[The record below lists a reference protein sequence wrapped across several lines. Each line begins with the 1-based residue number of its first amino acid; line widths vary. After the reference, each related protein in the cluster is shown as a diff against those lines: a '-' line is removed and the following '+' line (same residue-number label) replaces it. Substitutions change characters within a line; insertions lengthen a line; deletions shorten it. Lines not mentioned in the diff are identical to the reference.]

1 MYDKRVKIFVILIAV
16 LLLVCVVRL
25 TQMQL
30 VSGSFYRDK
39 ITRLKL
45 QEGRSRQLKTIRGQI
60 LDRKGEVLATDE
72 AEFQLCIS
80 YRLSRFMDERVRR
93 AKFEAAAKQDKAAVA
108 QANVLDEL
116 QSRVDDLEQI
126 IDKCVYFGLERG
138 EIEGRIRTIN
148 DRTWN
153 LRSFLGWVRS
163 GPDPNILEKHNGQI
177 DSIPESEAL
186 ADFEKTFPNE
196 DERLLRIAQV
206 DYIAEMDKSWR
217 LLELKTD
224 ADIFTAQLEFMDIDG
239 VSILPRAHRFYPY
252 GSVAAQTIGWVGPAT
267 QKQDLELFEGDKLS
281 RYLSD
286 EVCGR
291 EDGAEYVCEA
301 VLRGRRGQVVYD
313 IDQELVNRTESR
325 FGKDITLTLDIELQ
339 QRIEEYLADCSHNSN
354 CQAPMA
360 AVVIEVPTNDILAL
374 VSMPV
379 FDLNYIRQ
387 DYGAALRDANEPLR
401 NRALNKQY
409 PPGSVVKPLIL
420 IAGLESGKISPDE
433 IIGCPAKKAPSGW
446 PSCWL
451 YNRFSWTGHD
461 DKGPNY
467 ARNAVKGSC
476 NIYFSRLAN
485 RIEPSVL
492 QGWLFAFGY
501 GRKTPLTPSAVRQ
514 TKQKRD
520 MRQAAGVISTSKPQG
535 PITALEQ
542 LPILVAGERRY
553 FGIGQGNLRATPL
566 QVANAMT
573 AIARG
578 GRYTVPRLFIEEA
591 NDTNCESLNL
601 NISAATLDVV
611 RDGMRAVVSEP
622 EGTAYNEFAPA
633 GFAWQGIEVFGKTGS
648 TEAPDHA
655 WFAGFAEDGAGR
667 GIAIAVVVEGGQHGS
682 ADAGPLAR
690 DIIQFC
696 IDAGYIGQTQA
707 EVAMD

>member
-16 LLLVCVVRL
+16 LLLVCIVRL

-30 VSGSFYRDK
+30 VSSSFYRDK

-45 QEGRSRQLKTIRGQI
+45 QEGGSRQLKTIRGRI
-60 LDRKGEVLATDE
+60 LDRNGEVLAADE
-72 AEFQLCIS
+72 PEFQLCIS

-93 AKFEAAAKQDKAAVA
+93 AKLEKAARQDKAALA

-116 QSRVDDLEQI
+116 QSMIDDLELI
-126 IDKCVYFGLERG
+126 IDKCVYFGLERA
-138 EIEGRIRTIN
+138 EIEDRIRTIN

-153 LRSFLGWVRS
+153 LRSFLAWVRS
-163 GPDPNILEKHNGQI
+163 GPDPGILGKYNGQI
-177 DSIPESEAL
+177 ASVPESEAL
-186 ADFEKTFPNE
+186 ADFEKKFPNE
-196 DERLLRIAQV
+196 DERLLRIAEV
-206 DYIAEMDKSWR
+206 DYIAEMDKSWP
-217 LLELKTD
+217 LLELETD
-224 ADIFTAQLEFMDIDG
+224 DDIFTAQLEYLDIEG
-239 VSILPRAHRFYPY
+239 VSILPKAHRLYPY
-252 GSVAAQTIGWVGPAT
+252 GSVGAQTIGWVGPAT
-267 QKQDLELFEGDKLS
+267 QKEDLELFEGDKLS

-291 EDGAEYVCEA
+291 DDGTEYVCET

-313 IDQELVNRTESR
+313 IDQELVNRTESE
-325 FGKDITLTLDIELQ
+325 FGEDVTLTLDIGLQ
-339 QRIEEYLADCSHNSN
+339 QRIEEYLADCSYNPN

-360 AVVIEVPTNDILAL
+360 AVVIEVATNDILAL

-379 FDLNYIRQ
+379 FDLNYVRRN
-387 DYGAALRDANEPLR
+387 YGAALRDANEPLR
-401 NRALNKQY
+401 NRAINKQY

-420 IAGLESGKISPDE
+420 IAGLESGKITADE
-433 IIGCPAKKAPSGW
+433 IISCPAKKAPAGW

-451 YNRFSWTGHD
+451 YNRFSWMGHD

-467 ARNAVKGSC
+467 AHNAVKGSC

-485 RIEPSVL
+485 RIEPLVL
-492 QGWLFAFGY
+492 QGWLYAFGY
-501 GRKTPLTPSAVRQ
+501 GRKAPLAPAAVREA
-514 TKQKRD
+514 KQKRD
-520 MRQAAGVISTSKPQG
+520 LRQAAGVISTSKPQE

-542 LPILVAGERRY
+542 LPVLAAGERRY

-566 QVANAMT
+566 QVANAMAT
-573 AIARG
+573 IARG
-578 GRYTVPRLFIEEA
+578 GLYRVPRLFIEDA
-591 NDTNCESLNL
+591 NDINSEPVNL

-611 RDGMRAVVSEP
+611 RDGMRAVVNEP
-622 EGTAYNEFAPA
+622 DGTAYNEFAPA
-633 GFAWQGIEVFGKTGS
+633 GFARQGIEVFGKTGS

-655 WFAGFAEDGAGR
+655 WFAGFAEDGEGR
-667 GIAIAVVVEGGQHGS
+667 GIAIAVIVEGGQHGS

-696 IDAGYIGQTQA
+696 VDAGYIGTA
-707 EVAMD
+707 SD

>member
-16 LLLVCVVRL
+16 LLLVCIVRL

-30 VSGSFYRDK
+30 VSSSFYRDK

-45 QEGRSRQLKTIRGQI
+45 QEGGSRQLKTIRGRI
-60 LDRKGEVLATDE
+60 LDRNGEVLAGDE
-72 AEFQLCIS
+72 PEFQLCIS

-93 AKFEAAAKQDKAAVA
+93 AKLEKAARQDKAALA

-116 QSRVDDLEQI
+116 QSRIDDLELI
-126 IDKCVYFGLERG
+126 IDKCVYFGLERA
-138 EIEGRIRTIN
+138 EIEDRIRTIN

-153 LRSFLGWVRS
+153 LRSFLAWVRS
-163 GPDPNILEKHNGQI
+163 GPDPGILGKYNGQI
-177 DSIPESEAL
+177 ASVPESEAL
-186 ADFEKTFPNE
+186 ADFEKKFPNE
-196 DERLLRIAQV
+196 DERLLRIAEV
-206 DYIAEMDKSWR
+206 DYIAEMDKSWP
-217 LLELKTD
+217 LLELETD
-224 ADIFTAQLEFMDIDG
+224 DDIFTAQLEYLDIEG
-239 VSILPRAHRFYPY
+239 VSILPKAHRLYPY
-252 GSVAAQTIGWVGPAT
+252 GSVGAQTIGWVGPAT
-267 QKQDLELFEGDKLS
+267 QKEDLELFEGDKLS

-291 EDGAEYVCEA
+291 DDGTEYVCET

-313 IDQELVNRTESR
+313 IDQELVNRTESE
-325 FGKDITLTLDIELQ
+325 FGEDVTLTLDIGLQ
-339 QRIEEYLADCSHNSN
+339 QRIEEYLADCSYNPN

-360 AVVIEVPTNDILAL
+360 AVVIEVATNDILAL

-379 FDLNYIRQ
+379 FDLNYVRRN
-387 DYGAALRDANEPLR
+387 YGAALRDANEPLR
-401 NRALNKQY
+401 NRAINKQY

-420 IAGLESGKISPDE
+420 IAGLESAKITADE
-433 IIGCPAKKAPSGW
+433 IISCPAKKAPAGW

-451 YNRFSWTGHD
+451 YNRFSWMGHD

-467 ARNAVKGSC
+467 AHNAVKGSC

-485 RIEPSVL
+485 RIEPLVL
-492 QGWLFAFGY
+492 QGWLYAFGY
-501 GRKTPLTPSAVRQ
+501 GRKTPLAPAAVREA
-514 TKQKRD
+514 KQKRD
-520 MRQAAGVISTSKPQG
+520 LRQAAGVISTSKPQE

-542 LPILVAGERRY
+542 LPVLAAGERRY

-566 QVANAMT
+566 QVANAMAT
-573 AIARG
+573 IARG
-578 GRYTVPRLFIEEA
+578 GLYRVPRLFIEDA
-591 NDTNCESLNL
+591 NDINSEPVNL

-611 RDGMRAVVSEP
+611 RDGMRAVVNEP
-622 EGTAYNEFAPA
+622 DGTAYNEFAPA
-633 GFAWQGIEVFGKTGS
+633 GFARQGIEVFGKTGS

-655 WFAGFAEDGAGR
+655 WFAGFAEHGEGR
-667 GIAIAVVVEGGQHGS
+667 GIAIAVIVEGGQHGS

-696 IDAGYIGQTQA
+696 VDAGYIGTA
-707 EVAMD
+707 SD

>member
-16 LLLVCVVRL
+16 LLLVCIVRL

-30 VSGSFYRDK
+30 VSSSFYRDK

-45 QEGRSRQLKTIRGQI
+45 QEGGSRQLKTIRGRI
-60 LDRKGEVLATDE
+60 LDRNGEVLAGDE
-72 AEFQLCIS
+72 PEFQLCIS

-93 AKFEAAAKQDKAAVA
+93 AKLEKAARQDKAALA

-116 QSRVDDLEQI
+116 QSRIDDLELI
-126 IDKCVYFGLERG
+126 IDKCVYFGLERA
-138 EIEGRIRTIN
+138 EIEDRIRTIN

-153 LRSFLGWVRS
+153 LRSFLAWVRS
-163 GPDPNILEKHNGQI
+163 GPDPGILGKYNGQI
-177 DSIPESEAL
+177 ASVPESEAL
-186 ADFEKTFPNE
+186 ADFEKKFPNE
-196 DERLLRIAQV
+196 DERLLRIAEV
-206 DYIAEMDKSWR
+206 DYIAEMDKSWP
-217 LLELKTD
+217 LLELETD
-224 ADIFTAQLEFMDIDG
+224 DDIFTAQLEYLDIEG
-239 VSILPRAHRFYPY
+239 VSILPKAHRLYPY

-267 QKQDLELFEGDKLS
+267 QKEDLELFEGDKLS

-291 EDGAEYVCEA
+291 DDGTEYVCET

-313 IDQELVNRTESR
+313 IDQELVNRTESE
-325 FGKDITLTLDIELQ
+325 FGEDVTLTLDIGLQ
-339 QRIEEYLADCSHNSN
+339 QRIEEYLADCSYNPN

-360 AVVIEVPTNDILAL
+360 AVVIEVATNDILAL

-379 FDLNYIRQ
+379 FDLNYVRRN
-387 DYGAALRDANEPLR
+387 YGAALRDANEPLR
-401 NRALNKQY
+401 NRAINKQY

-420 IAGLESGKISPDE
+420 IAGLESAKITADE
-433 IIGCPAKKAPSGW
+433 IISCPAKKAPAGW

-451 YNRFSWTGHD
+451 YNRFSWMGHD

-467 ARNAVKGSC
+467 AHNAVKGSC

-485 RIEPSVL
+485 RIEPLVL
-492 QGWLFAFGY
+492 QGWLYAFGY
-501 GRKTPLTPSAVRQ
+501 GRKAPLAPAAVREA
-514 TKQKRD
+514 KQKRD
-520 MRQAAGVISTSKPQG
+520 LRQAAGVISTSKPQE

-542 LPILVAGERRY
+542 LPVLAAEERRY

-566 QVANAMT
+566 QVANAMAT
-573 AIARG
+573 IARG
-578 GRYTVPRLFIEEA
+578 GLYRVPRLFIEDA
-591 NDTNCESLNL
+591 NDINSEPVNL

-611 RDGMRAVVSEP
+611 RDGMRAVVNEP
-622 EGTAYNEFAPA
+622 DGTAYNEFAPA
-633 GFAWQGIEVFGKTGS
+633 GFARQGIEVFGKTGS

-655 WFAGFAEDGAGR
+655 WFAGFAEDGEGR
-667 GIAIAVVVEGGQHGS
+667 GIAIAVIVEGGQHGS

-696 IDAGYIGQTQA
+696 IDAGYIGQA
-707 EVAMD
+707 EFGM